1 MAMGRTA
8 AISATTASLPHKLGS
23 FLPTGTSIGVVL
35 GPLVGLV
42 IWGLPLTLNPAAH
55 RAFAIVGFLL
65 VYWMTETMEHGITAL
80 IGCLLFWFLQVA
92 PPEIAFS
99 GFTSPAAWFLFGA
112 LLIGQAAT
120 QTGLAKR
127 LGYYVMARVG
137 NSYTRLL
144 LGFTLLVCALNLLL
158 SPTAQIATLA
168 PVAMG
173 IVAAWGILAK
183 QTGMHVLW
191 SQWGL
196 AFLPMFLLTI
206 VVSWLTIRWL
216 YPADPET
223 RPPDQS
229 ALHDMVRALGPWS
242 RNEQKVL
249 GCLLL
254 AVVLWATDFL
264 HHVNPAA
271 IGIGIG
277 VFLTLPRIG
286 VLDAKAI
293 KSVNFLPVLFVGGA
307 LSMANVLTDTHALAG
322 LTDSLG
328 TWHAVLLS
336 EGWRATLTLYWGGFL
351 YHFLVGSEMTMVS
364 TLLPALLHVATAQ
377 GYNPVAMG
385 LLWVFAGS
393 GKLFV
398 YQSTVLILGYSYG
411 FFTGRDLLKV
421 GAILTVVEGLFLLI
435 LVPCYWPLVGLPW
448 KSTPASQVVRSSR
461 RAEPVSAGQSRASH
475 LEHRQ
480 DTRQTADPPAA
491 QTPGT
496 AFTPTTSAASD
507 VAAAVRGMVQDT
519 GPQDV
524 VAAPTSAKTT
534 IEFEKKLYA
543 VTWYER
549 TKVWCIRRLALQ
561 QRSAL
566 SPWRR
571 TLCTI

>member
-286 VLDAKAI
+286 VLDAKA
-293 KSVNFLPVLFVGGA
+293 GA
-307 LSMANVLTDTHALAG
+307 VCGRRPQYGQCAHGHPCLGRPDGFPGHLARG
-322 LTDSLG
+322 
-328 TWHAVLLS
+328 
-336 EGWRATLTLYWGGFL
+336 
-351 YHFLVGSEMTMVS
+351 
-364 TLLPALLHVATAQ
+364 
-377 GYNPVAMG
+377 
-385 LLWVFAGS
+385 
-393 GKLFV
+393 
-398 YQSTVLILGYSYG
+398 
-411 FFTGRDLLKV
+411 
-421 GAILTVVEGLFLLI
+421 
-435 LVPCYWPLVGLPW
+435 
-448 KSTPASQVVRSSR
+448 
-461 RAEPVSAGQSRASH
+461 
-475 LEHRQ
+475 
-480 DTRQTADPPAA
+480 
-491 QTPGT
+491 
-496 AFTPTTSAASD
+496 
-507 VAAAVRGMVQDT
+507 AAVRGLARHTDAVLGWLSLSFPGRQRNDH
-519 GPQDV
+519 GQHV
-524 VAAPTSAKTT
+524 VA
-534 IEFEKKLYA
+534 
-543 VTWYER
+543 
-549 TKVWCIRRLALQ
+549 RLAP
-561 QRSAL
+561 RGD
-566 SPWRR
+566 R
-571 TLCTI
+571 TGL